1 MISFALESAAILP
14 ARSTARSDDSEPSVP
29 TTTVLYV
36 VISLRNVSRDSNA
49 TGHQVPRFPQKCVRS
64 GSSGLSAAYR
74 EAVAA
79 IDRSRTIAADPQSV
93 WDVLADFG
101 SISSWA
107 DNIDH
112 SCILVFGSEP
122 LGTP

>member
-1 MISFALESAAILP
+1 MRP
-14 ARSTARSDDSEPSVP
+14 VGWRGP
-29 TTTVLYV
+29 
-36 VISLRNVSRDSNA
+36 
-49 TGHQVPRFPQKCVRS
+49 
-64 GSSGLSAAYR
+64 SAAYR

-79 IDRSRTIAADPQSV
+79 IDRSRTIAADPQAV

-112 SCILVFGSEP
+112 SCVLVVGSEP
-122 LGTP
+122 LGTTRRETGPGPMPLDVRPSFLS